1 VLCNLPYDFG
11 KKMGEKIP
19 MGGVGSGN
27 WYRFDKKTTAGETH
41 SGLSS
46 IKRYARMVPFIVN

>member
-1 VLCNLPYDFG
+1 
-11 KKMGEKIP
+11 

-27 WYRFDKKTTAGETH
+27 WYRYDKKTTAGETH

-46 IKRYARMVPFIVN
+46 IKRYARDGPFQPQLRARTTDVKR